1 MKTFT
6 SLGLVGAVVAS
17 TFAVS
22 EAQAAPDGL
31 SLGIERAFGYSL
43 TSQTVETGGM
53 ETTTDTS
60 EFTLGLGS
68 SRARVGIDYVT
79 RSGLTLGTG
88 IGYRTQSV
96 EIESDA
102 ADAEGPTTS
111 AFLIAPRVG
120 SLIMFTGDV
129 GLWPRGGLTYE
140 TGSVEFD
147 NGTMTSEVSTSAWM
161 LTLEAPL
168 VIMPSSFG
176 FSIAPTLDYVLSST
190 VEVEDN
196 DADSEVSGYQFGISF
211 GVFGI
216 L

>member
-6 SLGLVGAVVAS
+6 SLGLVAAVVAS
-17 TFAVS
+17 TFAVC
-22 EAQAAPDGL
+22 ETHAAPDGL
-31 SLGIERAFGYSL
+31 SLGIERAFGYAL
-43 TSQTVETGGM
+43 TSQTIEAGGM

-68 SRARVGIDYVT
+68 GGARVGIDYVT

-88 IGYRTQSV
+88 IGYRTLSV
-96 EIESDA
+96 ESDA
-102 ADAEGPTTS
+102 ADTVAPTTS
-111 AFLIAPRVG
+111 EFLIAPRVG
-120 SLIMFTGDV
+120 SLMMFTGDV

-147 NGTMTSEVSTSAWM
+147 NGTTTSEMSTSAWM